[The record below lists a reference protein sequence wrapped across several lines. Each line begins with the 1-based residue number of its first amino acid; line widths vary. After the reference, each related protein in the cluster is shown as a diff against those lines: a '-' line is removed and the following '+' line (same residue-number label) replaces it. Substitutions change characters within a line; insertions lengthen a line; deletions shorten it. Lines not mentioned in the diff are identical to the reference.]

1 MESFPHPGQT
11 PPSAADRR
19 RDARHAASGKVRLK
33 LDGTP
38 KREIELDLID
48 VSLSGF
54 RASHRHGLLPLGADA
69 FFWHPEASGK
79 ARIVWNWMFP
89 DHVET
94 GFVIVR

>member
-1 MESFPHPGQT
+1 VETFTHFGQT
-11 PPSAADRR
+11 PANPAERR
-19 RDARHAASGKVRLK
+19 RDVRHAASGKVQLK
-33 LDGTP
+33 LDNAP
-38 KREIELDLID
+38 KRELELDLMD

-54 RASHRHGLLPLGADA
+54 RACHRHGLLPLGADA
-69 FFWHPEASGK
+69 FFRHPEASGK